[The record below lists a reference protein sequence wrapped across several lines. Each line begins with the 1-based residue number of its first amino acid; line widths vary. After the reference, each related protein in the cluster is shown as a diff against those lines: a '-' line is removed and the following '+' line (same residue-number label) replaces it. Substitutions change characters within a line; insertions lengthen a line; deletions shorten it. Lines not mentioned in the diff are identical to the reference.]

1 MTENDSND
9 LHQGNRRICA
19 SILQGWRRDLLR
31 VKGGIT
37 DYCVIGE
44 IDVQALRQFQSSH
57 RSPAKPFKPVPD
69 GFEIDFGRKV
79 LPAGENV

>member
-79 LPAGENV
+79 LPAGENE

>member
-1 MTENDSND
+1 MHIS
-9 LHQGNRRICA
+9 H
-19 SILQGWRRDLLR
+19 R
-31 VKGGIT
+31 VT

-57 RSPAKPFKPVPD
+57 RSPAKPFKPVPV

-79 LPAGENV
+79 LPAGENE

>member
-1 MTENDSND
+1 MNNP
-9 LHQGNRRICA
+9 HICA
-19 SILQGWRRDLLR
+19 PFRNSWQHDLLR

-44 IDVQALRQFQSSH
+44 IDVQALRQFQSIH

-69 GFEIDFGRKV
+69 GFEIDFCRKV
-79 LPAGENV
+79 LPAGEKNE